1 MPLCLHYVPRKTGLS
16 FESTPSH
23 ASLFAENIGLNSVE
37 ASLFPEYKLHQ
48 RLLPYLLYI
57 CSECPN
63 ATLKQCVKFRRDDF
77 HMNLF
82 HGLQK
87 K

>member
-37 ASLFPEYKLHQ
+37 ASLFSEWCWCVEKGCGVYLVYKDEGRSHL
-48 RLLPYLLYI
+48 
-57 CSECPN
+57 S
-63 ATLKQCVKFRRDDF
+63 
-77 HMNLF
+77 
-82 HGLQK
+82 
-87 K
+87 